1 MKVIHHKL
9 THKLNQSKIFLP
21 LTSFTFL
28 TLISALLLSST
39 FTSASSEVISTS
51 IKVLEACSITS
62 PTSNNTPYEII
73 GGTYESN
80 IKETTINISC
90 NDPNGYSLYA
100 MGVDSTGTIS
110 NTNLTGTVSGET
122 IPTGTSTSTTVSNWA
137 FKLSGVSGTYQPN
150 ILSDTNGSFADYHI
164 IPDTNTK
171 VA

>member
-1 MKVIHHKL
+1 MASI
-9 THKLNQSKIFLP
+9 
-21 LTSFTFL
+21 
-28 TLISALLLSST
+28 TLITALSAVILAST

-62 PTSNNTPYEII
+62 PTSDNTPYEII

-100 MGVDSTGTIS
+100 MGVDSTGTVS